1 MRSKIYYDQMFYK
14 KNPSISKIK
23 LSHSY
28 FIKQCDCFSIC
39 IVFTF
44 IILIDVLSHFCL
56 IGFPIFFD
64 DKKAAAEC
72 SYIFLDLAAKFFPFL
87 WELKIILSI
96 KRIQFCPIP
105 ISRQNACVLVKYAWF
120 KHMQF
125 IPAEI
130 GFVNRFY

>member
-1 MRSKIYYDQMFYK
+1 MFYK

-28 FIKQCDCFSIC
+28 FIKRCDCFYIC

-72 SYIFLDLAAKFFPFL
+72 SYIFLDLAAKFFPFFVRI
-87 WELKIILSI
+87 ENYSVNQTNPILSDSNFTA
-96 KRIQFCPIP
+96 KCMRSCETCLIQTYAIYS
-105 ISRQNACVLVKYAWF
+105 SRDRFSKSILLVF
-120 KHMQF
+120 
-125 IPAEI
+125 
-130 GFVNRFY
+130 RS